1 MKGKRSFKIVAL
13 LIIAVMLTLA
23 ACSGGGS
30 NNNNSG
36 GSTGNNSSNTGGQS
50 SNNSGNSGSGS
61 GNKAEEKPAP
71 MKISIMIPSFSTEL
85 PDKSSPVWQRLEEY
99 TNTDLEIL
107 FTPNSSYEDKL
118 NITLASGDLP
128 TIMNVG
134 KTPSVISA
142 ARNGAFWDI
151 TDYLKDY
158 PNLSQAHPVV
168 LNNTSIDGRIY
179 GVYRARTLGRMG
191 VTYNKVWLDNLGL
204 QPAKTIDEF
213 YNILRAFTYDD
224 PDGNGKN
231 DTYGIVV
238 SKYTGPWDIMQI
250 WFGAPNKWGENE
262 NGELIPDFMTPEY
275 REALKFFRKIY
286 SEGLV
291 NEDFAVMDSA
301 AWNTPFV
308 NGQAGVFV
316 DVADNARRLNNSMQ
330 EAAPRDESYTIVTQA
345 PVGPKGHRDMPT
357 SGWSG
362 MLVISK
368 TKVKT
373 EEELRRV
380 LDFLDKLNDV
390 EMKLLLGYGIEGRHY
405 DMVDGY
411 VVPKEDLDPALGKE
425 RNDLNQLLMFI
436 GEQEPG
442 YAPTPINAQIAEVQ
456 KANEAIV
463 VGNPAEP
470 FVSEVYAQVGQQ
482 LDNIIGDA
490 RIQYIIG
497 QIDDAGF
504 DAAIELWKKTG
515 GDDYIREINELYK
528 AAKGK

>member
-1 MKGKRSFKIVAL
+1 MKGKRSTKIVAL
-13 LIIAVMLTLA
+13 LVIAVMLMLA

-30 NNNNSG
+30 NSNNN
-36 GSTGNNSSNTGGQS
+36 GSTSNNTGNNSGNQS
-50 SNNSGNSGSGS
+50 SNNSGNTGGS
-61 GNKAEEKPAP
+61 AEEKPAP

-85 PDKSSPVWQRLEEY
+85 PDKNSPVWKAVEEY
-99 TNTDLEIL
+99 TNTELDIQ
-107 FTPNSSYEDKL
+107 FTPNSSYEDML

-142 ARNGAFWDI
+142 ARNGAFWELGP
-151 TDYLKDY
+151 YLQDY

-168 LNNTSIDGRIY
+168 LNNTSIDGKIY
-179 GVYRARTLGRMG
+179 GIYRARTLGRMG

-224 PDGNGKN
+224 PDKNGKN
-231 DTYGIVV
+231 DTYGVV
-238 SKYTGPWDIMQI
+238 ITKYTGPWDIMQI

-262 NGELIPDFMTPEY
+262 NGELVPDFMTPEY

-316 DVADNARRLNNSMQ
+316 DVADNARRLDNAMQ
-330 EAAPRDESYTIVTQA
+330 EAAPRDEPYTIVTQA

-368 TKVKT
+368 SKVKT

-411 VVPKEDLDPALGKE
+411 VVPKENLDAAITQELTGM
-425 RNDLNQLLMFI
+425 NQLLMFI

-490 RIQYIIG
+490 RIQYIVG

-515 GDDYIREINELYK
+515 GDDYIKEINDLYK
-528 AAKGK
+528 AAKGN